1 MTLTSQV
8 VYVAL
13 LCEIPIQMSLRSR
26 HVIRSS
32 PYINEAYNKLS
43 KSGVRF
49 ALAALVSEL

>member
-26 HVIRSS
+26 HVIRSR